1 MSAVITERE
10 QLSRMIQDI
19 PDAFVED
26 VIRHVSLY
34 LPDPDEPPLTEEELA
49 GLAEAERDVAAGRMR
64 PISEVL
70 RDLS

>member
-49 GLAEAERDVAAGRMR
+49 GLAEAERELAEGKGIPLADVLKELA
-64 PISEVL
+64 
-70 RDLS
+70 